1 MPEKRLIYR
10 NIMSAS
16 LIHDHLKST
25 VNHFAIVT
33 SHCIIINIELLQGM
47 LFPTL
52 NISKT

>member
-1 MPEKRLIYR
+1 
-10 NIMSAS
+10 MSAR

-33 SHCIIINIELLQGM
+33 SHCIIELLQGM